1 MERTNF
7 VEHKGKK
14 ILHLNFSN
22 CKDPQVLLTAIAYAK
37 SFVAKNPPKSLLCLT
52 DVSDS
57 IFPSELV
64 DAMKNLAKDNAPYVK
79 ASALLGI
86 TGMKKYILNAAMQF
100 SGRKLVAFEDMQS
113 AKDWLI
119 SQS

>member
-7 VEHKGKK
+7 IDHKGKK

-22 CKDPQVLLTAIAYAK
+22 SKDPKELLNAIAYAQAL
-37 SFVAKNPPKSLLCLT
+37 VAKNPPKSLLCLT

-64 DAMKNLAKDNAPYVK
+64 DAMKNLAKANAPYVK

-100 SGRKLVAFEDMQS
+100 SGRKLVAFEEAEA

-119 SQS
+119 SQN